1 MSLKE
6 TIETEYKNAL
16 KSKDKIKISTYR
28 LILSS
33 IKDLDILNRSGPNK
47 KETDDEDIK
56 KLLKKMMKQR
66 TESIDIY
73 KKNNRSDL
81 LEIEQNEFNILSS
94 FLPKQ
99 MNDEDTKKICEEIIS
114 KLGANSIKDMG
125 KVMGE
130 LKKNHAD
137 EIDFSKAGALLK
149 GLLNNQWSI
158 QKNI

>member
-1 MSLKE
+1 MSLKV

-99 MNDEDTKKICEEIIS
+99 LNDEDTKKICEETIS
-114 KLGANSIKDMG
+114 KLGASSIKDMG

-149 GLLNNQWSI
+149 QLLN
-158 QKNI
+158 K

>member
-6 TIETEYKNAL
+6 TIQAEYKNAL

-33 IKDLDILNRSGPNK
+33 IKDLDISNRSGPNK

-99 MNDEDTKKICEEIIS
+99 LNDEDTKKICEEIIS
-114 KLGANSIKDMG
+114 KLSASSIKDMG

-130 LKKNHAD
+130 LKKKHAD

-149 GLLNNQWSI
+149 QILN
-158 QKNI
+158 K